1 MIDTN
6 LNVSESISNPIAIK
20 RSVIELTNSI
30 NKELTTKYLASN
42 NIKILVTRSTGANLI
57 KIMPNFLN
65 III

>member
-1 MIDTN
+1 MIDTK

-42 NIKILVTRSTGANLI
+42 NIKILIARSTRANLI